1 MESLKHIWFQ
11 EATLGIPEAKKVRT
25 EMSAFKT
32 ILQRDVRPIQLK
44 FLAVKKFCQ
53 IPPDLSKNH
62 FLLLKF
68 LFFPKSEK

>member
-1 MESLKHIWFQ
+1 MESLKHFWFQ

-32 ILQRDVRPIQLK
+32 ILQRDARPIQLK
-44 FLAVKKFCQ
+44 FFAVKKFYQ
-53 IPPDLSKNH
+53 IPPDRSKNH